1 MKRRNIRTV
10 NGAAHN
16 PHLESRYRQVQNRA
30 AAVLDASD
38 EVDNVGT
45 LDLIAHLHR
54 ISIDKIKKD
63 LYGEPT
69 DIEKRFGIKSTAKL
83 EHTLNKCLKELN
95 SGVNE
100 ALVAVAHHVPFML
113 LRTLQEE
120 RNVKEVASTFLRD
133 IEEKLDLINEQNTA
147 KRIDDAVQ
155 VRYS

>member
-1 MKRRNIRTV
+1 MKRPNIRTV
-10 NGAAHN
+10 DGAEHN
-16 PHLESRYRQVQNRA
+16 PHLEHRYRRVQNRA
-30 AAVLDASD
+30 AAVLDAWD
-38 EVDNVGT
+38 EVDSIGT
-45 LDLIAHLHR
+45 LDLVGHLHR
-54 ISIDKIKKD
+54 ISTDIIKKD

-69 DIEKRFGIKSTAKL
+69 DIKKRFGIKSTAKL
-83 EHTLNKCLKELN
+83 EDTLKICLKELN
-95 SGVNE
+95 KGVNE

-133 IEEKLDLINEQNTA
+133 IEEKLDLINEENTA